1 MLIVPHSSHS
11 VSNIYWNRNL
21 SRSKILFPE
30 LDELYIRKWVF
41 GKNTFYYSNFFLN
54 EGDSSTMETKMVV
67 SVECDNLLL
76 FNSTSVNA
84 QKRFWI

>member
-41 GKNTFYYSNFFLN
+41 GKNFFIIAIFLN